1 MTRDCS
7 GFGSSTAGPLQ
18 TGLFG
23 GRPLQPG
30 LFECAPNRLAIPW
43 FYFEPSYANGERK
56 PWDANSDMA
65 ISHPPRFFAWHS
77 WMVCRPQK
85 RPTHS
90 EHPGEPKIE
99 T

>member
-1 MTRDCS
+1 MTRDYS
-7 GFGSSTAGPLQ
+7 SFGSSTAGPLQ
-18 TGLFG
+18 TGPFGGAPLQTDLFG
-23 GRPLQPG
+23 
-30 LFECAPNRLAIPW
+30 CASNRLANPW
-43 FYFEPSYANGERK
+43 FHFEPTYANGKRD
-56 PWDANSDMA
+56 PWHENGDMA
-65 ISHPPRFFAWHS
+65 IGHPPRFFAGHS